1 MQAQRTHVLLWVCCL
16 HNAAHSLHQSL
27 QGVCVQGREK
37 VTEGRRGRK
46 GERDGGTERN
56 RGEGRE
62 GEREQDGR
70 SDRGRREGEGKKDF
84 NSILQEA

>member
-1 MQAQRTHVLLWVCCL
+1 M
-16 HNAAHSLHQSL
+16 
-27 QGVCVQGREK
+27 QGREK
-37 VTEGRRGRK
+37 VTEGRRGKK

-56 RGEGRE
+56 REERE

-84 NSILQEA
+84 NSVLQEA